1 MRIGINGFGRI
12 GRLVL
17 RSALARNVDLDV
29 VAINDRGDAAIN
41 AHLFQFDSTYGLF
54 RGHVEAGDSRILID
68 GQSISIVSH
77 LNPHD
82 IPWRE
87 LGVELVIEST
97 GAFANAEQAKA
108 HLLAGAERVLVT
120 APSKGA
126 DVTLV
131 LGVNEDD
138 YNPEKHRIVSAASCT
153 TNCLAPIAKVLQD
166 QFGIRNGM
174 MNTIHSYTN
183 DQRILDRSHNDPRR
197 ARAGAENIIPTTT
210 GATRA
215 LGEVI
220 PCLAGKFHGISFRVP
235 TITVSVIDLV
245 AELERVTTA
254 AEINKAFALAASGP
268 MADVL
273 GYTDLPLVSS
283 DFRGDSRSSI
293 VDGLMTTILPNEQM
307 AHVVGWY
314 DNEWGY
320 ASRVG
325 DLANFISEYESSE
338 QRPGQA
344 RVAES
349 ERVEQSFQNLR
360 L

>member
-17 RSALARNVDLDV
+17 RSALARGVDLDV
-29 VAINDRGDAAIN
+29 VAINDRGDSQIN
-41 AHLFQFDSTYGLF
+41 AHLFRFDSTYGPF
-54 RGHVEAGDSRILID
+54 HGHVEVDDDQIIID
-68 GQSISIVSH
+68 GRSISIVSH
-77 LNPHD
+77 LNPIE
-82 IPWRE
+82 IPWRD

-131 LGVNEDD
+131 LGVNEHD
-138 YNPEKHRIVSAASCT
+138 YNPVKHHIISAASCT
-153 TNCLAPIAKVLQD
+153 TNGLAPMAKVLHEH
-166 QFGIRNGM
+166 FGIRYGV
-174 MNTIHSYTN
+174 MNTVHSYTN

-220 PCLAGKFHGISFRVP
+220 PSLAGKFHGISYRVP

-245 AELERVTTA
+245 AELERVTTV
-254 AEINKAFALAASGP
+254 AEINKAFALTAIGP
-268 MADVL
+268 MAGVL

-293 VDGLMTTILPNEQM
+293 VDGLMTAILPDERM
-307 AHVVGWY
+307 IHVVSWY

-320 ASRVG
+320 ASRVA
-325 DLANFISEYESSE
+325 DLASFISEHESSKQHPE
-338 QRPGQA
+338 DVGAGER
-344 RVAES
+344 
-349 ERVEQSFQNLR
+349 ERVEQSLSSLR